1 MAVACEV
8 QGAAEQRKRDALHRE
23 VVEAVALVQSDSPLV
38 ALEGCAK
45 LSHVTF
51 NNRELRFASEFSET
65 ARPKV
70 VRLLY
75 VTAVCVCV
83 CVDEVIQRWA
93 KKWQVK
99 QERSR
104 PS

>member
-83 CVDEVIQRWA
+83 WMR
-93 KKWQVK
+93 
-99 QERSR
+99 
-104 PS
+104 